1 MKIALLN
8 LPLDNNFGGNLQ
20 RYALVKVLQDMGH
33 EVEHI
38 NLRFNVQVKTIPLL
52 KNAARQLFRMIKY
65 RKKSPLFPAISI
77 KMKYNRSIVY
87 AKKFQNRYI
96 PHTKV
101 FQSKEE
107 LRAINGYDVYV
118 VGSDQVW
125 RKKIAK
131 PHGISTY
138 FFDFLKDTSA
148 PRVAYG
154 VSFGT
159 DENELTQ
166 EERSFLGALYKNF
179 RAVSVRESS
188 GLTLLNEYGWTQPE
202 ACFVLDPTMLLD
214 KEDYRGLIKNTNTR
228 KSEGNMFCYI
238 LDKSEIKD
246 KLINN
251 IASEKNLK
259 PFLLSIDKDRP
270 VAIEQW
276 LRSFDDAD
284 MVVTDSF
291 HGLLFSIIFNKPY
304 VLLKNEFRGNARFD
318 SVLKMFSLTS
328 DERERRDWETVNLIR
343 ENMKKASFLFLKENI
358 C

>member
-1 MKIALLN
+1 MRIALLN
-8 LPLDNNFGGNLQ
+8 LPFDSNFGGNLQ

-52 KNAARQLFRMIKY
+52 KNAARQFVRMIAH
-65 RKKSPLFPAISI
+65 RKKYPLFPAIS
-77 KMKYNRSIVY
+77 KKKKYNRSIVY
-87 AKKFQNRYI
+87 AIKFQNRYI
-96 PHTKV
+96 HHTKV
-101 FQSKEE
+101 FQSKEG
-107 LRAINGYDVYV
+107 LRAINGYDIYV

-131 PHGISTY
+131 TYGISTY

-148 PRVAYG
+148 PRIAYG

-166 EERSFLGALYKNF
+166 EERSYLGVLYKKF

-188 GLTLLNEYGWTQPE
+188 GLTLLKEYGWTQPE

-214 KEDYRGLIKNTNTR
+214 KEDYRRLIKNTNTR

-246 KLINN
+246 KLVNN

-259 PFLLSIDKDRP
+259 PFFLSIDNCRT

-276 LRSFDDAD
+276 LQSFDDAD

-304 VLLKNEFRGNARFD
+304 ILLRNEFRGNARFD
-318 SVLKMFSLTS
+318 SVLKMFNLTS
-328 DERERRDWETVNLIR
+328 DERKRQHWEAVNLIR
-343 ENMKKASFLFLKENI
+343 EKMKKNSLNFLKENI
-358 C
+358 Y